1 MKAENLQGDTVVEL
15 YLIRHADALA
25 LGERG
30 ITNDQDRPLSEK
42 GETQAEAVAKALKA
56 KGIVLDRLYTSPLVR
71 ARQTGENILRVWSRP
86 ELALETCDELMPD
99 SKHRKLSKFLLKSGG
114 EKIGL
119 VGHMP
124 HLGEYAAWLLG
135 AKDAQIDLAK
145 AGVALIQC
153 GELPAKGLGELQW
166 LVTPEWY

>member
-1 MKAENLQGDTVVEL
+1 VEL
-15 YLIRHADALA
+15 FLIRHADALE

-30 ITNDQDRPLSEK
+30 ITNDEERPLSEK
-42 GETQAEAVAKALKA
+42 GEADAEAAALALQA
-56 KGIVLDRLYTSPLVR
+56 KGVVLDKLLTSPLLR
-71 ARQTGENILRVWSRP
+71 ARQTAEILLRVWSRP
-86 ELALETCDELMPD
+86 ELVLDTCDCLAPPG
-99 SKHRKLSKFLLKSGG
+99 KPRKLSKYLLKTGS

-135 AKDAQIDLAK
+135 NKKVQVDLAK
-145 AGVALIQC
+145 SGVALITC
-153 GELPAKGLGELQW
+153 GELPAKGLGTLQW